1 MVNRYLLKVLNKFL
15 LIPLAILSVSCG
27 HKKPISPPSPPP
39 VGKKLTHSIESSLLQ
54 GKGGY
59 FVGDDGYIILYWDF
73 PIKVE
78 LSKVYL
84 NNSLLGKTDKNTFLV
99 RKEIKP
105 PATFKV
111 VGIRENKPVAEVFI
125 KVK

>member
-15 LIPLAILSVSCG
+15 FIPLAILFVGCG
-27 HKKPISPPSPPP
+27 HKKPISPPSPP
-39 VGKKLTHSIESSLLQ
+39 VGKKLTHTIEGSLLQ

-84 NNSLLGKTDKNTFLV
+84 NNTLLGKTDENTFLV

-105 PATFKV
+105 PATFRV

>member
-27 HKKPISPPSPPP
+27 HKKPISPPPPP
-39 VGKKLTHSIESSLLQ
+39 GGKNLTHSIESSLLR

-59 FVGDDGYIILYWDF
+59 FVGDNGYIILYWDF

-84 NNSLLGKTDKNTFLV
+84 NNTLLGKTDGNTFLV
-99 RKEIKP
+99 REKIKP
-105 PATFKV
+105 PVTFKV
-111 VGIRENKPVAEVFI
+111 VGIKENKPIAEVFI